1 MSTLTLVSVGLSALV
16 SAATLLVLLRNLTNS
31 RLVKKVAEHLESE
44 AIAQLKGEVADI
56 KTRLIRIETKVDQ
69 SGRRW

>member
-1 MSTLTLVSVGLSALV
+1 MSTLTLISVGLSALV
-16 SAATLLVLLRNLTNS
+16 SASTLLVLLRNLTNS

-44 AIAQLKGEVADI
+44 AIAQLKGEVSDI

-69 SGRRW
+69 SGRWR

>member
-1 MSTLTLVSVGLSALV
+1 MATLTLISVGLSALV
-16 SAATLLVLLRNLTNS
+16 SASTLLVLLRNLTNS

-44 AIAQLKGEVADI
+44 AIAQLKGEVSDI